1 MFSLKS
7 MRLFEIILIL
17 AIVAAAI
24 VQMTKIAARWSLS
37 LTLLGVL
44 LAIWHVVRG
53 TYWQMFPALVGLF
66 VLAGWQL
73 RPNRLRVVPNRTMK
87 TRLGV
92 AVVILCIMSFGLL
105 LFIPMFVLPKPTG
118 PYPVGT
124 RIIYLKDSSRIE
136 DGGQHSGGP
145 RELIVQIWYPAAS
158 SNNHLA
164 AYQRLSETSL
174 ATSYRSVL
182 WTNSRA
188 DAPISHEGSPFFV
201 LLFNH
206 GWAGRRT
213 QDTFLT
219 EDLAS
224 HGYVVVAIDHTYN
237 AVRVALPDNR
247 IVDNANGYDPLDASK
262 HTAAEIKDTWNKE
275 LRKWVDDEVFVIN
288 ALQNENMDS
297 KSFWYGRLNAERAG
311 AFGHSFGGAASIQ
324 VCTVDPR
331 IQSAL
336 NMDGWTFG
344 DIQHRAA
351 KQPTMF
357 LYAKATPSET
367 KDLSPSTPESRTLNE
382 LNASDENE
390 VTASLKQYGG
400 YKLYVSGTSHMD
412 FTDNPLVNP
421 SRRWRQ
427 PGHISAAEIQSIVR
441 SYVLAFF
448 DETIRGEK
456 SSLLNPGSS
465 SRFYEVQLEQWAPAA
480 KTASVEAHQNAA
492 DAPVDHH

>member
-1 MFSLKS
+1 

-24 VQMTKIAARWSLS
+24 VQTTKIAARWSLS
-37 LTLLGVL
+37 LTLLGIL
-44 LAIWHVVRG
+44 LAIWHVVRGG
-53 TYWQMFPALVGLF
+53 TYWQMFPALVGLL
-66 VLAGWQL
+66 VLLGWQL
-73 RPNRLRVVPNRTMK
+73 RPNRLRVVPNQTMK

-92 AVVILCIMSFGLL
+92 AVVLLCIMSFGLL
-105 LFIPMFVLPKPTG
+105 LFVPMFVLPKPTG

-136 DGGQHSGGP
+136 DGKQNSGAP

-158 SNNHLA
+158 SNNHFA

-188 DAPISHEGSPFFV
+188 DAPISQEGNPFFV

-224 HGYVVVAIDHTYN
+224 HGYVVAAIDHTYN
-237 AVRVALPDNR
+237 AVRVALPDSR
-247 IVDNANGYDPLDASK
+247 IVDNANGYDPLEASK

-275 LRKWVDDEVFVIN
+275 LRKWVDDEVFVLN
-288 ALQNENMDS
+288 ALQNENIDS
-297 KSFWYGRLNAERAG
+297 KSFWYGRLNTERAG

-351 KQPTMF
+351 KQPTMSM
-357 LYAKATPSET
+357 YAKTVPSGP
-367 KDLSPSTPESRTLNE
+367 KDLMPSTPESRTLNE
-382 LNASDENE
+382 LNASDESE
-390 VTASLKQYGG
+390 VAASLKQYGG

-412 FTDNPLVNP
+412 FTDNPLINP
-421 SRRWRQ
+421 SRRWGQ
-427 PGHISAAEIQSIVR
+427 PGHISAVEIQSIVR

-448 DETIRGEK
+448 DETIRGENPN
-456 SSLLNPGSS
+456 LLKPGSS
-465 SRFYEVQLEQWAPAA
+465 SRFHEVQLEQWIPTT
-480 KTASVEAHQNAA
+480 KTVSAGAHRNAV
-492 DAPVDHH
+492 DAPVDHR

>member
-1 MFSLKS
+1 

-24 VQMTKIAARWSLS
+24 AQMTKTAARWSLP

-53 TYWQMFPALVGLF
+53 GTYWQMFPALVGLL
-66 VLAGWQL
+66 VLAAWQL
-73 RPNRLRVVPNRTMK
+73 MSNRLQVVSNHTTK
-87 TRLGV
+87 TRLGL
-92 AVVILCIMSFGLL
+92 AVVLLCTMSFGLL
-105 LFIPMFVLPKPTG
+105 QFVPMFVLPKPTG
-118 PYPVGT
+118 PYRVGT

-136 DGGQHSGGP
+136 DGGQHSGRP
-145 RELIVQIWYPAAS
+145 RELIVQIWYPADS

-182 WTNSRA
+182 WTNSRT
-188 DAPISHEGSPFFV
+188 DAPISQEGSPFFV

-224 HGYVVVAIDHTYN
+224 HGYVVAAIDHTYN
-237 AVRVALPDNR
+237 AVRVALPGNR
-247 IVDNANGYDPLDASK
+247 IIDNANGYDPLDASK
-262 HTAAEIKDTWNKE
+262 HTASEIEGTWNKE
-275 LRKWVDDEVFVIN
+275 LRKWVDDEEFVLN

-297 KSFWYGRLNAERAG
+297 RSFWYGRLNTERAG

-351 KQPTMF
+351 KQTTMF
-357 LYAKATPSET
+357 LYARAATSET
-367 KDLSPSTPESRTLNE
+367 KDARTLTPESRTLNE
-382 LNASDENE
+382 LNASDQNE
-390 VTASLKQYGG
+390 IAASLKEYGG
-400 YKLYVSGTSHMD
+400 YRLYVSGTSHMD

-421 SRRWRQ
+421 SRRWGRS
-427 PGHISAAEIQSIVR
+427 GHISTAEIQSIVR

-456 SSLLNPGSS
+456 SSLLNTGSS
-465 SRFYEVQLEQWAPAA
+465 SRFHEVQLEQWTPAA
-480 KTASVEAHQNAA
+480 KAVSTEAHQDAA
-492 DAPVDHH
+492 DAPVDHQ